1 MAGEL
6 THARLDHRR
15 VWRLRPRLEGTVVV
29 ERAGRPSD
37 RGPAGRADVLP
48 ARTTVRAPGDPPTN
62 RDPGWRARGPR
73 RLEANRPRGRRAEA
87 RPGDRAA
94 ALPRHPGSRAHPR
107 LERRIRR
114 PSAVQ
119 RRPALQ
125 PAICDRARHLPD
137 GAPALRERR
146 VAGGRGGLSPPF
158 SPSRPPGNPPP
169 PPPPP
174 TRRAP
179 PGGGPTPP

>member
-15 VWRLRPRLEGTVVV
+15 VWRLRPRLDGPVVV

-107 LERRIRR
+107 LERRGPR

-119 RRPALQ
+119 TPPAPQ
-125 PAICDRARHLPD
+125 PTEFDRGTPLSD
-137 GAPALRERR
+137 GAPALLRR
-146 VAGGRGGLSPPF
+146 AGGGRRGGTFPRPLPP
-158 SPSRPPGNPPP
+158 R
-169 PPPPP
+169 
-174 TRRAP
+174 
-179 PGGGPTPP
+179 GGGN